1 MPESK
6 NAEQAIEKVTEAT
19 ETIVKSFG
27 FELVEV
33 RFGQNGRQKL
43 IEVTIYNPCGAVG
56 LEDCEK
62 VSREVDAKLDE
73 MADVVAFFHGPF
85 VLDVASPGID
95 RVLKSEREFKI
106 FCGRRIEVKT
116 KVMVGADPYG
126 QHFTAKLA
134 GFKDAQLHLS
144 ELGPVQSAPIKSKNS
159 KKHAANKVS
168 QEPVKEL
175 VVPLKNITQI
185 RLYPDLQKKLRE
197 LEQEQEQE
205 LTQDQDL
212 NSDRPNEIEVLE
224 LNQNR
229 EVERD

>member
-19 ETIVKSFG
+19 EIIVKSFG

-43 IEVTIYNPCGAVG
+43 IEVTIYNPCGAIG

-73 MADVVAFFHGPF
+73 MADVVSFFHGPF

-95 RVLKSEREFKI
+95 RVLKTEREFKI

-134 GFKDAQLHLS
+134 GFKDAQLHLA

-197 LEQEQEQE
+197 LE

-212 NSDRPNEIEVLE
+212 KSDRQNEIEVLE